1 MCLEEKNILD
11 CLLTATDSTIFIKG
25 ISEVKL
31 WQMIQREYS
40 RSEKEPELEN
50 LTRRCTKSL
59 NGNHV
64 TEAGL
69 TDWQLNHL
77 KGTY

>member
-1 MCLEEKNILD
+1 
-11 CLLTATDSTIFIKG
+11 
-25 ISEVKL
+25 
-31 WQMIQREYS
+31 MIQREYS
-40 RSEKEPELEN
+40 HSEKKKE
-50 LTRRCTKSL
+50 KSL

>member
-1 MCLEEKNILD
+1 
-11 CLLTATDSTIFIKG
+11 
-25 ISEVKL
+25 
-31 WQMIQREYS
+31 MIQREYS
-40 RSEKEPELEN
+40 HSEKEPELEN
-50 LTRRCTKSL
+50 LTRRCAKSL

-69 TDWQLNHL
+69 TDWQLNYL

>member
-40 RSEKEPELEN
+40 HSEKKKE
-50 LTRRCTKSL
+50 KSL